1 MNEIIDPRSVDRPN
15 SYIGKSIPRPN
26 AAKLVE
32 GRGQYVDDIV
42 LPRMVHVAFVR
53 SPHPHARIVRIDAAE
68 ALKVGGVL
76 RIFTGADLAPH
87 CEPWVATLAHLK
99 GMKSAPQLPL
109 PLERATWA
117 GEAVAAVVAESRAA
131 AEDGAGRV
139 AVDYHPLPAAVD
151 METALDPATPV
162 IHPELGDNLCFE
174 RLNENGKVEDA
185 FAAAHKVVEA
195 TFHTARHTG
204 VTLEP
209 RSILADY
216 NRASGRLT
224 VHHATQAPHMMQT
237 VLARHLGLAEGDVRV
252 ICTDVGGSYGIKV
265 HVYPD
270 EVAVAVIARIMGRPV
285 KFIADRL
292 ESFASDIHARDH
304 RIKARMAVDR
314 DGRIT
319 AFDVDDLTG
328 IGPYSVYPRTS
339 AVEGNQVVNLV
350 GGPYDF
356 PNFRAKTAVVFQN
369 KTPTCQYRAVG
380 HPIAT
385 AVTEGL
391 VDLAAETVE
400 LDPAE
405 FRRRNLMADGSYPR
419 TSAAGMRFEGLSHI
433 ASLDKLLEMMDYA
446 GLRAE
451 QARLRQNGVH
461 RGIGLAS
468 FIELT
473 NPSPFMYGIGG
484 ARISA
489 QDGCTVRIDPDG
501 SVMAA
506 TGVTE
511 QGQGTEAII
520 RQIVAE
526 AVGVPI
532 AQVRVITGDTLTTP
546 YGGGTWACRGAGIG
560 GEAALQSGLAVK
572 RAALEVAGAM
582 LQAAPEA
589 LDLVDGQIV
598 ERTSGQAR
606 MALAE
611 LARIVYFRG
620 DTLPPDLPRELMQ
633 TRHFIT
639 KQYPFAF
646 TNGVQASWLEVDVE
660 TGIVTLLEHW
670 CVEDCGR
677 VINPML
683 VDEQVRGGIVQGLGG
698 ALYEHC
704 TYSPEGQLM
713 VGSMADYLVPMAAEM
728 PDIEVGHV
736 ETPTKESL
744 LGAKGAGEAGTAGA
758 PAAVMNAIN
767 DALRPF
773 GAKVFAQ
780 PFTPERILA
789 ALGKVPS
796 RWPAASAPVPPPAPE
811 PARPAAA
818 GVERLGAEPAARVR
832 PPGLLARVLGR
843 RKR

>member
-1 MNEIIDPRSVDRPN
+1 MNEIIDPGSVDRPN
-15 SYIGKSIPRPN
+15 SYIGKSVPRPN

-32 GRGQYVDDIV
+32 GRGHYVDDIQ
-42 LPRMVHVAFVR
+42 LPRLLHVAFVR
-53 SPHPHARIVRIDAAE
+53 SPHAHAAIGSIDASA
-68 ALKVGGVL
+68 ALRLPGVRRL
-76 RIFTGADLAPH
+76 FTGRELAQH
-87 CEPWVATLAHLK
+87 CEPWVAVLAHLK

-109 PLERATWA
+109 PLERATWV
-117 GEAVAAVVAESRAA
+117 GEAVAAVVADSRAV
-131 AEDGAGRV
+131 AEDAAAKV
-139 AVDYHPLPAAVD
+139 AVAYEPLAAAVD
-151 METALDPATPV
+151 MEAALDPATIV
-162 IHPELGDNLCFE
+162 IHPTLGDNLCFQ
-174 RLNENGKVEDA
+174 RLNETGKVEEA
-185 FAAAHKVVEA
+185 IAAAHRVVEA
-195 TFHTARHTG
+195 TFLSGRHTG
-204 VTLEP
+204 ATLEP

-216 NRASGRLT
+216 NRASGKLT
-224 VHHATQAPHMMQT
+224 VYHSTQAPHMMQG
-237 VLARHLGLAEGDVRV
+237 VFAKHLRLAEGDVRV
-252 ICTDVGGSYGIKV
+252 ICSDVGGSYGIKV

-270 EVAVAVIARIMGRPV
+270 EVAVAAIAKIMGRPI

-292 ESFASDIHARDH
+292 ESFVSDIHARDH
-304 RIKARMAVDR
+304 RIKARMAVDAK
-314 DGRIT
+314 GHIT
-319 AFDVDDLTG
+319 AIDVDDLTG

-350 GGPYDF
+350 GGPYHF
-356 PNFRAKTAVVFQN
+356 ANFRAKTTVVFQN

-391 VDLAAETVE
+391 VDLAAEALG
-400 LDPAE
+400 LDPVE
-405 FRRRNLMADGSYPR
+405 FRRRNLMKDGSYPT
-419 TSAAGMRFEGLSHI
+419 TSPAGMKFEGLSHEQ
-433 ASLDKLLEMMDYA
+433 SLDTLIGMMDYPA
-446 GLRAE
+446 LRAE
-451 QARLRQNGVH
+451 QSRLRAQGIH
-461 RGIGLAS
+461 RGLGFAS

-473 NPSPFMYGIGG
+473 NPSPFMYGVGG

-489 QDGCTVRIDPDG
+489 QDGCSVRIDPDG

-532 AQVRVITGDTLTTP
+532 ETVRVLTGDTLTTP

-560 GEAALQSGLAVK
+560 GEAALQAGLAVK
-572 RAALEVAGAM
+572 QAALTVAAAM
-582 LQAAPEA
+582 LQAQPDA
-589 LDLVDGQIV
+589 LDLSDGQIV
-598 ERTSGQAR
+598 DRDSRQPR
-606 MALAE
+606 MPLAE

-620 DTLPPDLPRELMQ
+620 DTLPPDLPRELLQ

-646 TNGVQASWLEVDVE
+646 TNGVQASWLEVDTE
-660 TGIVTLLEHW
+660 TGMIRLIKHW

-677 VINPML
+677 IINPLL

-704 TYSPEGQLM
+704 IYSPTGQLLNA
-713 VGSMADYLVPMAAEM
+713 SMADYLVPMAAEM

-767 DALRPF
+767 DALKPF
-773 GAKVFAQ
+773 AVKVFAQ

-789 ALGKVPS
+789 ALGK
-796 RWPAASAPVPPPAPE
+796 AQ
-811 PARPAAA
+811 
-818 GVERLGAEPAARVR
+818 VR
-832 PPGLLARVLGR
+832 
-843 RKR
+843 